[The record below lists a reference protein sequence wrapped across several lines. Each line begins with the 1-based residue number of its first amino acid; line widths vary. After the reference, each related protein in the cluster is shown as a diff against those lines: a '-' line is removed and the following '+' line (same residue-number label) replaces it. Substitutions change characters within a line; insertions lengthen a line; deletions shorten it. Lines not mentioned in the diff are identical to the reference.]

1 MGDELKT
8 TLDAILV
15 DLSSIK
21 NEVTT
26 IKGDQS
32 RLNVAVN
39 RLQSDHH
46 SSGGSHSGKDT
57 EHGAPPPPPPR
68 EHGKHKLRF
77 PRYDGSTDPVT
88 WLHKAEQFFRADRTA
103 DDERVWLASF
113 YMEGAA
119 QDWYYRLEQNH
130 GAPTWP
136 DFVDKIQRA
145 FGTPARS
152 NPLGALMKLRR
163 TGTVEEY
170 KAQFL
175 PMLARCR
182 PLQEQDQI
190 DIFTGGLRNPLQTD
204 VELQHP
210 TTLDDAMA
218 LARAFERR
226 LELDEDEDSSTSRVP
241 TRTNPPIRSRALP
254 ATSAPHTPPPA
265 AKTVPQAPPAPTKGP
280 PPAGPRFKRLTQQ
293 EMAQRRAEG
302 LCFNCPE
309 KFTKDHACM
318 KKGLYLMELD
328 DDTPVE
334 DAAVEESSPTDDVE
348 ISIHALTGIKT
359 ADTMHL
365 ATSVAGTSIRALV
378 DSGSTHSFIA
388 ADTAR
393 RLGLQPAPC
402 PSLTMGVANGE
413 RVPSAGVC
421 AAVPVTIG
429 TEEFHIDLFVLPLAD
444 YELVLG
450 CHWLRSLGPILWD
463 LAR

>member
-1 MGDELKT
+1 M
-8 TLDAILV
+8 
-15 DLSSIK
+15 
-21 NEVTT
+21 
-26 IKGDQS
+26 
-32 RLNVAVN
+32 
-39 RLQSDHH
+39 
-46 SSGGSHSGKDT
+46 
-57 EHGAPPPPPPR
+57 
-68 EHGKHKLRF
+68 
-77 PRYDGSTDPVT
+77 
-88 WLHKAEQFFRADRTA
+88 
-103 DDERVWLASF
+103 
-113 YMEGAA
+113 
-119 QDWYYRLEQNH
+119 
-130 GAPTWP
+130 
-136 DFVDKIQRA
+136 
-145 FGTPARS
+145 
-152 NPLGALMKLRR
+152 
-163 TGTVEEY
+163 
-170 KAQFL
+170 
-175 PMLARCR
+175 
-182 PLQEQDQI
+182 
-190 DIFTGGLRNPLQTD
+190 
-204 VELQHP
+204 
-210 TTLDDAMA
+210 LDDAMA

-241 TRTNPPIRSRALP
+241 TRTNPPIRPRALP

-265 AKTVPQAPPAPTKGP
+265 AKTVPQTPPAPTKGP

-293 EMAQRRAEG
+293 EMAQRKAEG

-393 RLGLQPAPC
+393 RLGLQPAPR
-402 PSLTMGVANGE
+402 PGLTVGVANGE

-429 TEEFHIDLFVLPLAD
+429 TEEFHIDLFVLPLPGPLLSTPPSAWTSFN
-444 YELVLG
+444 
-450 CHWLRSLGPILWD
+450 CSWLSSAISSTRRRHCLQFVPVIIGFISYQARPRLQYGPTATPNSSKMSWRGSAPTCSSRASSAQAPRRSHRPSSSC
-463 LAR
+463 ARRTTHGGSALTIAPSMQKQCATSSPFPSSTSF